1 MDKLDITRF
10 PKPDYVTAEGLNTL
24 VTNISY
30 CGSDIRKIMVTS
42 RHAGEGKSYVTMNLM
57 RTLAGIGRRVV
68 LVDTDLRASGIQAN
82 YRLRTENGKIN
93 GLTEYLSGLCM
104 LALILFW
111 CRTAP
116 VQLKPVAVPP
126 ARLSLT
132 PMQEKL
138 MEMFRS
144 APGQT
149 LTKEEICT
157 ALWPKKENPEDTL
170 YTFMSR
176 LKSSLKNQS
185 SLQIVNRRGREYVLL
200 DEDATA

>member
-1 MDKLDITRF
+1 
-10 PKPDYVTAEGLNTL
+10 
-24 VTNISY
+24 
-30 CGSDIRKIMVTS
+30 
-42 RHAGEGKSYVTMNLM
+42 
-57 RTLAGIGRRVV
+57 
-68 LVDTDLRASGIQAN
+68 
-82 YRLRTENGKIN
+82 
-93 GLTEYLSGLCM
+93 
-104 LALILFW
+104 
-111 CRTAP
+111 

-200 DEDATA
+200 DDDATD